1 MKESEFDIFADEY
14 EQLHSQNIRA
24 SGESPAYFANQKA
37 EMTAYLTAGSVPQ
50 QRILDFGTGVGNSI
64 GPLNRHFP
72 SCTLDGIDVSNRSLE
87 VARARCPGL
96 ATFTHFDGVRIGAA
110 EGAYGLAFA
119 ACVFHHIDHSEH
131 ERLLRELKRVM
142 APGGWLAIF
151 EHNPFNPLTRHV
163 VNTCEF
169 DRNAHLITARALKA
183 VVRRAGFVRV
193 RAHYCVFFP
202 HFLRILRPLERA
214 LGWLPLGAQY
224 CVIGRV

>member
-1 MKESEFDIFADEY
+1 MKESEFNVFADEY

-64 GPLNRHFP
+64 APLNRHFP
-72 SCTLDGIDVSNRSLE
+72 SCALDGIDVSNRSLE

-96 ATFTHFDGVRIGAA
+96 ATFTHFDGERIAAA

-131 ERLLRELKRVM
+131 ERLLRELKRVI
-142 APGGWLAIF
+142 APGGWLAIY

-169 DRNAHLITARALKA
+169 DRNAHLITAGALKA